1 MLMKVRG
8 FISLVFI
15 LVFTF
20 ICFWLVTIPLAFS
33 PSGRISQWLVRNVW
47 VRGILW
53 FCGVKVLP
61 EGQENIKVGEPCIF
75 ISNHQSH
82 FDILTI
88 FHTNPVNLRFL
99 TKRSLFNIP
108 ILGYYLWL
116 AGYIPIDRSNREK
129 AIRSLDRAA
138 EKIRNG
144 TPIVAFA
151 EGTRSLSNELLPF
164 KKGPFMLALK
174 AGAPITPISISG
186 TLQVL
191 PKTTLLPRP
200 GVVRI
205 RYGEPINLSGYTT
218 DDRDRLM
225 DEVRRIIARNKAAI
239 EIRPPVV

>member
-8 FISLVFI
+8 FVSLVFI
-15 LVFTF
+15 LAYTF
-20 ICFWLVTIPLAFS
+20 ICFWLVTMPLIVW
-33 PSGRISQWLVRNVW
+33 PSGRISQWIVRNVW
-47 VRGILW
+47 ASGLLW

-61 EGQENIKVGEPCIF
+61 EGQENIKLGEPCIF

-144 TPIVAFA
+144 IPIVAFA
-151 EGTRSLSNELLPF
+151 EGTRSFTNELLPF

-174 AGAPITPISISG
+174 AGAPVIPISISG
-186 TLQVL
+186 TLWVL
-191 PKTTLLPRP
+191 PKTSLLPRP
-200 GVVRI
+200 GLVRI

-225 DEVRRIIARNKAAI
+225 EEVRQIITRNKAKI
-239 EIRPPVV
+239 EVRPPSV